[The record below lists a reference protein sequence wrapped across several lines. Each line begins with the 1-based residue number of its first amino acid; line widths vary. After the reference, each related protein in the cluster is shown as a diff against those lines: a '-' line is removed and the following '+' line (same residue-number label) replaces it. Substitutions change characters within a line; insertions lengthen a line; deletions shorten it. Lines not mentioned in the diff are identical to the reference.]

1 MPPLE
6 NMAISVLVSSLH
18 TFLYPF
24 APFLGPFGAYFF
36 YPFFQNHIQAFLWLF
51 VHQKVIKA
59 PEAQI
64 RQTYGSSL
72 PINKEDRP

>member
-24 APFLGPFGAYFF
+24 APFLGPFGPSFF
-36 YPFFQNHIQAFLWLF
+36 TLFHNHIQAFLWLF